1 MKILR
6 SLGVLLAGAVLALG
20 IGGGPVAVAYAADA
34 PGGAGYSAADLATGR
49 TTSGTVAGSA
59 GHEREV
65 PPQEASLSCWD
76 PYFSGSTFAV
86 SCSGNRYYVYVDC
99 SNGYRYVVGPLAG
112 AKRVT
117 ITCPGGYRALRGG
130 GYGS

>member
-6 SLGVLLAGAVLALG
+6 PLGVIAAGAMLALG
-20 IGGGPVAVAYAADA
+20 VGRGMAPTAHSADA
-34 PGGAGYSAADLATGR
+34 PSVAGYSAADLATGR
-49 TTSGTVAGSA
+49 TTSGTAAAVS
-59 GHEREV
+59 GHGREV
-65 PPQEASLSCWD
+65 PPQEVSLGCWD
-76 PYFSGSTFAV
+76 PYFSGSTFAL

-117 ITCPGGYRALRGG
+117 LTCPGGYRALRGG